1 MHNASWLV
9 KCQMHDG
16 SIYRDFMTDKSE
28 RLRIARERAGYPT
41 AKEAAEAMGV
51 SVSTYIQNENGSRGY
66 PAGKAERYGKFFRVK
81 PEWLLY
87 GTNSNVEIQ
96 PLGPTLYV
104 KGEVA
109 AGVFKEA
116 WEIPEDE
123 WQTFIGRADVAAP
136 LKDRYFL
143 KVSGDSMNMLYPDQS
158 LVEVVAYH
166 GDYPIPP
173 GKRVIVQRK
182 NLSGGIETTVK
193 EYMVDDAGHE
203 WLVPR
208 STNPTH
214 QSFRADV
221 AQDGIESIEIIAVV
235 VASVRP
241 E

>member
-1 MHNASWLV
+1 
-9 KCQMHDG
+9 
-16 SIYRDFMTDKSE
+16 MTDKSE
-28 RLRIARERAGYPT
+28 RLRIARERAGYSS
-41 AKEAAEAMGV
+41 AKEAAEAMGI
-51 SVSTYIQNENGSRGY
+51 SVATYIQNENGTRGY
-66 PAGKAERYGKFFRVK
+66 PSGKAERYGKFFRVK

-87 GTNSNVEIQ
+87 GTNSTVEIL
-96 PLGPTLYV
+96 PIGPTLYV

-109 AGVFKEA
+109 AGVFKDA

-123 WQTFIGRADVAAP
+123 WQAFIGRADIAAP
-136 LKDRYFL
+136 IKDRYFL
-143 KVSGDSMNMLYPDQS
+143 RVVGDSMNMLYPDKS

-166 GDYPIPP
+166 GDSPIPS

-182 NLSGGIETTVK
+182 QIGDGIETTCK
-193 EYMVDDAGHE
+193 EYMIDDQGHE

-214 QSFRADV
+214 QSFRADT
-221 AQDGIESIEIIAVV
+221 AQEGIESIEIIAIV